1 MKRAVYCICL
11 LLLCTVMLSAILLV
25 YRAIFKVDYSVI
37 FATLCIIFTFPIFM
51 NISRYGRKEIKKQE
65 RMIVSTGIH
74 TASDNRILALCIMC
88 MGLIYWGVFLVS
100 LIPIVKPG
108 MIFITL
114 FPALAL
120 SCIPAKIVCDT
131 YHSFTHKKTNFW
143 CIHIAISILTAF
155 IGQIPVQLL
164 FM

>member
-11 LLLCTVMLSAILLV
+11 LLLCTVMLSVILLV

-37 FATLCIIFTFPIFM
+37 FASLCIVFTFPIFV
-51 NISRYGRKEIKKQE
+51 NLSRYGRNEIKKQE
-65 RMIVSTGIH
+65 RMIVSTGSH

-88 MGLIYWGVFLVS
+88 MGLIYWGIFLVS

-108 MIFITL
+108 MMFITL

-131 YHSFTHKKTNFW
+131 YHSFTHKKALFW
-143 CIHIAISILTAF
+143 CFHALFASVFAL
-155 IGQIPVQLL
+155 IGQLPTQAL
-164 FM
+164 FR